1 MEIKS
6 QSNYIRITPR
16 KARLVASAVRHLPL
30 ERALITLE
38 RLPKRAAFFIKKTIE
53 SGIANA
59 ENNAKLSKDRLYI
72 KQLTV
77 DEGPRFKRWRAA
89 SRGTA
94 HQYQKQTSHITVIL
108 DEMKESKVKIK
119 NEKPARIATQS
130 VAGGLKVEKI
140 TPKEEPKKGEKKI
153 VEVKKGYREKIGMES
168 KQRMK
173 SNQYQK
179 KATVT
184 RKVIGGK

>member
-6 QSNYIRITPR
+6 QSNYIRITPK
-16 KARLVASAVRHLPL
+16 KARLVASAIRHLPL
-30 ERALITLE
+30 ERALTTLE
-38 RLPKRAAFFIKKTIE
+38 RLPKRAAVFIKKTIE

-59 ENNAKLSKDRLYI
+59 ENNAKISKDRLYI

-108 DEMKESKVKIK
+108 DELKGVQGNVSKKVTDVKKSKEPVVTDKIK
-119 NEKPARIATQS
+119 
-130 VAGGLKVEKI
+130 VA
-140 TPKEEPKKGEKKI
+140 EETSMTVSPKKG
-153 VEVKKGYREKIGMES
+153 YQEKIGKET
-168 KQRMK
+168 KQMR

>member
-16 KARLVASAVRHLPL
+16 KARLVAAAVRHLPL
-30 ERALITLE
+30 ERALVTLD
-38 RLPKRAAFFIKKTIE
+38 RLPKRAAFYIKRTLE

-59 ENNAKLSKDRLYI
+59 ENNAKLSRERLYI

-89 SRGTA
+89 ARGSA
-94 HQYQKQTSHITVIL
+94 HPYQKQTSHITVIL
-108 DEMKESKVKIK
+108 DEMQESKLKMK
-119 NEKPARIATQS
+119 NEK
-130 VAGGLKVEKI
+130 VKVDML
-140 TPKEEPKKGEKKI
+140 TPKKELKKEEKKT
-153 VEVKKGYREKIGMES
+153 VETKKGYQEKIGKERS
-168 KQRMK
+168 QEMK
-173 SNQYQK
+173 TQQYQK
-179 KATVT
+179 KGTVT